1 MDYNRLKKL
10 ITLEGVLLFIQ
21 FWLGMEINLFVEIPA
36 GAPLNFLGYSGG
48 AGILAHIANGILILI
63 VASLI
68 LIYSVRLTNSLFS
81 KLSIVGIVFVV
92 VAIIGGVFF
101 IIMGLNNSFSMA
113 MAMSFISVYTL
124 YFYEFY
130 LTGKAEAPAAS

>member
-1 MDYNRLKKL
+1 MDYNTLKKL
-10 ITLEGVLLFIQ
+10 ITLEGVLLFVQ
-21 FWLGMEINLFVEIPA
+21 FWLGMETNLFVEIPA
-36 GAPLNFLGYSGG
+36 EAPLNFFGYSGG
-48 AGILAHIANGILILI
+48 LGVLAHIANGALILL

-81 KLSIVGIVFVV
+81 KLSIVGIIFVA
-92 VAIIGGVFF
+92 VAIAGGVIF
-101 IIMGLNNSFSMA
+101 ITGGLDDSFSMA

-130 LTGKAEAPAAS
+130 LIGRSEAPVNS